1 MVEGIACNCCY
12 RGKHECRRR
21 RRLSPMC
28 SNQNSDPLRCRRWIT
43 QGERPSLDERRRCW
57 PHLDAG
63 GGTRGGGSRGG
74 AGRGARRLARRCRAR
89 SALPLKA
96 LRRRRRRLY
105 CERGGVGWD
114 AFFPPQAIPFS
125 VSVVFLTCRSR
136 HPVHTHICCNQNRI
150 EVAITRHTA
159 LQLALDSDESDARG
173 PFFAGRRAAHVL
185 AAARGPRAGGCGTA
199 QNGRGL
205 FLSGAGAGGVFVVC
219 AIAILITPCYILAS
233 PYIYIYIYIP

>member
-1 MVEGIACNCCY
+1 V
-12 RGKHECRRR
+12 
-21 RRLSPMC
+21 
-28 SNQNSDPLRCRRWIT
+28 
-43 QGERPSLDERRRCW
+43 QGEER
-57 PHLDAG
+57 
-63 GGTRGGGSRGG
+63 GGSRGG
-74 AGRGARRLARRCRAR
+74 AGRGARSPSRR
-89 SALPLKA
+89 SAGGGGA
-96 LRRRRRRLY
+96 STAR
-105 CERGGVGWD
+105 EGGVGWD

-185 AAARGPRAGGCGTA
+185 ATARGPRAGGCGTA

-205 FLSGAGAGGVFVVC
+205 FLSGAGVGGVFVVC
-219 AIAILITPCYILAS
+219 AIAILIAPCCILAS
-233 PYIYIYIYIP
+233 PA

>member
-1 MVEGIACNCCY
+1 M
-12 RGKHECRRR
+12 
-21 RRLSPMC
+21 
-28 SNQNSDPLRCRRWIT
+28 
-43 QGERPSLDERRRCW
+43 
-57 PHLDAG
+57 
-63 GGTRGGGSRGG
+63 
-74 AGRGARRLARRCRAR
+74 
-89 SALPLKA
+89 
-96 LRRRRRRLY
+96 
-105 CERGGVGWD
+105 GWD

-219 AIAILITPCYILAS
+219 AIARLIAYHQMVPMS
-233 PYIYIYIYIP
+233 EPEN